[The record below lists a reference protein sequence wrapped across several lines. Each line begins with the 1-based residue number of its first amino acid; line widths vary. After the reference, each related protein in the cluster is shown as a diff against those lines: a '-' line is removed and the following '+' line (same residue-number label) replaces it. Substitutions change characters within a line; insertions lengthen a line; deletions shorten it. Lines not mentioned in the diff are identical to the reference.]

1 VKEKASEM
9 LAAAGGMNDNEE
21 AIAELLYFA
30 WAGTEKE
37 PEWKDLP
44 RPQQFRWLR
53 TARLTM
59 NREVDLVTRLANST
73 FRKRFDARLLA
84 RLDRWEKAE
93 KAGR

>member
-1 VKEKASEM
+1 VKNKANE
-9 LAAAGGMNDNEE
+9 LLAAGGMKDNEE
-21 AIAELLYFA
+21 AIAELLYSA
-30 WAGTEKE
+30 WVGMEKE

-44 RPQQFRWLR
+44 RAQQFRWLR
-53 TARLTM
+53 VGRITM